1 MDVPP
6 FVVAE
11 EPMMRVKVDLM
22 SNEFFGIGEV
32 ASISG
37 KAPSAIRYYESIGL
51 LPEPVRVS
59 GRRRYPADVMQ
70 ALAVIDTAQRAGLA
84 LDDIRL
90 LLRASTDDANAV
102 EQLREVAERRLPVLR
117 EAIARAE
124 VVQEWLEQAAN
135 CCCPTLE
142 TCPLFE
148 QPPRLP
154 ESRFSLA

>member
-1 MDVPP
+1 
-6 FVVAE
+6 
-11 EPMMRVKVDLM
+11 M
-22 SNEFFGIGEV
+22 SSESLGIGEV
-32 ASISG
+32 ARISG

-51 LPEPVRVS
+51 LPEPVRLS
-59 GRRRYPADVMQ
+59 GRRRYPEEVVRS
-70 ALAVIDTAQRAGLA
+70 LAVIDTAQRAGLS

-90 LLRASTDDANAV
+90 LLRASTEDAKAI

-124 VVQEWLEQAAN
+124 LVRVWLEQAAE

-148 QPPRLP
+148 QPSPLP
-154 ESRFSLA
+154 ERQFSLG

>member
-1 MDVPP
+1 
-6 FVVAE
+6 
-11 EPMMRVKVDLM
+11 M
-22 SNEFFGIGEV
+22 SSESLGIGEV
-32 ASISG
+32 ARISG

-51 LPEPVRVS
+51 LPEPVRLS
-59 GRRRYPADVMQ
+59 GRRRYPEEVVRS
-70 ALAVIDTAQRAGLA
+70 LAVIDTAQRAGLS

-90 LLRASTDDANAV
+90 LLRASTEDGKAV

-124 VVQEWLEQAAN
+124 LVRVWLEQAAE

-148 QPPRLP
+148 QPSPLP
-154 ESRFSLA
+154 ERQFSLG

>member
-1 MDVPP
+1 MQ
-6 FVVAE
+6 
-11 EPMMRVKVDLM
+11 VKVDLM
-22 SNEFFGIGEV
+22 SSAFVGIGEV

-51 LPEPVRVS
+51 LPEPLRVS
-59 GRRRYPADVMQ
+59 GRRRYPPDVVQ
-70 ALAVIDTAQRAGLA
+70 SLAVIDTAQRAGLA

-90 LLRASTDDANAV
+90 LVSASADDANAV
-102 EQLREVAERRLPVLR
+102 EQLREVAERRLPALR

-124 VVQEWLEQAAN
+124 VVREWLEQAAD

-148 QPPRLP
+148 QPSRLP
-154 ESRFSLA
+154 EARFSLG